1 MKIKY
6 LGTAAAEG
14 LPGLFCDCD
23 LCENARKV
31 GGKEIRT
38 RSQSVIDD
46 KLLIDFPADT
56 YLHILRDNLE
66 LHKIHNLIIT
76 HFHADHFYMPDLL
89 NRGRGYSHLKDNR
102 PFNVYAPDTVVKM
115 IKEGQY
121 KDNFENMEKDDLL
134 YVHEI
139 EPFKS
144 FNVDEYKI
152 TPLKAD
158 HAYGST
164 AVFYV
169 IQKGEQSLL
178 YGHDTGYFPEE
189 SWDWLKAS
197 GICFDYVSLD
207 CTYGLLV
214 KRENHMGID
223 AVNEVK
229 EDMKKFGLINDK
241 SIVCINHFSH
251 NINSTHEELTEAAEK
266 RGMICSYDGMEVEF

>member
-14 LPGLFCDCD
+14 LPALFCDCE

-66 LHKIHNLIIT
+66 LHKIHNLLIT
-76 HFHADHFYMPDLL
+76 HFHADHFYMSDFI
-89 NRGRGYSHLKDNR
+89 NRANGYSHLKDNS
-102 PFNVYAPDTVVKM
+102 PFNVYAPCTVVKM
-115 IKEGQY
+115 IKEG
-121 KDNFENMEKDDLL
+121 KNRDRFENMEKAGEL
-134 YVHEI
+134 YVHEV
-139 EPFKS
+139 EPFKT
-144 FNVDEYKI
+144 FCVNEYKV

-158 HAYGST
+158 HAYGT
-164 AVFYV
+164 CAVFYV
-169 IQKGEQSLL
+169 VEKGDKSLL
-178 YGHDTGYFPEE
+178 YGHDTGYFPDE
-189 SWDWLKAS
+189 SWNWLKES
-197 GICFDYVSLD
+197 GLCFSYVSLD
-207 CTYGLLV
+207 CTYGLLE

-223 AVNEVK
+223 TVNEVK
-229 EDMKKFGLINDK
+229 EDMKKYGLIND
-241 SIVCINHFSH
+241 STIVCINHFSH
-251 NINSTHEELTEAAEK
+251 NTNSNHEELTQAAKE